1 MNTAE
6 TDVRLGLALDAFLR
20 LLCAGWEAVE
30 ELAKRTQREPNEVLA
45 DWAQANWET
54 IVEAAISLDGKVF
67 IEPYGE
73 GADCN
78 SVGSRVWMPG
88 VASTHVVNCTP
99 RSGNQVWNVLM
110 EEYVQ
115 FPEEGYAV
123 DRFAT
128 PRKDG
133 WYAECPPFDH
143 VVTTAS
149 GQDALFRLSDVSF
162 VLRRL

>member
-1 MNTAE
+1 MNPAE
-6 TDVRLGLALDAFLR
+6 DDERINLALSVFLGMLR
-20 LLCAGWEAVE
+20 AGWEAVGD
-30 ELAKRTQREPNEVLA
+30 LAKSTQREPNEVLA

-54 IVEAAISLDGKVF
+54 IVEAAVSPDGKIF
-67 IEPYGE
+67 IEPYGD

-88 VASTHVVNCTP
+88 AVSTHVVNCVP
-99 RSGNQVWNVLM
+99 RSGDQVWNVLL
-110 EEYVQ
+110 EEYMRA
-115 FPEEGYAV
+115 PEEGYAV
-123 DRFAT
+123 DRFAAH
-128 PRKDG
+128 REDG

>member
-1 MNTAE
+1 MNPAE
-6 TDVRLGLALDAFLR
+6 TDIRLGVALQVFLR
-20 LLCAGWEAVE
+20 LLCAGWEGVE
-30 ELAKRTQREPNEVLA
+30 ALAKSTLREPNEVLA

-54 IVEAAISLDGKVF
+54 IVEAAVSLDGAVF

-88 VASTHVVNCTP
+88 AASTHAVNCIP
-99 RSGNQVWNVLM
+99 RSGNQVWNVLL
-110 EEYVQ
+110 EEYVR

-128 PRKDG
+128 PREDG

-149 GQDALFRLSDVSF
+149 RQEGLFRLSDVSF